1 MGLAVRR
8 DASES
13 RGRVGND
20 IFDSCGTSIFEE
32 MSRLARQVDAVNL
45 GQGFPEGLEP
55 REIVE
60 AAMRA
65 LRDGP
70 HQYPPMLGL
79 PALRQAVADS
89 SRRFLGLE
97 VDWDREVLVTSG
109 ATEALADAFFGLL
122 NPGDEAILIEP
133 AYDSYPVILR
143 RAGAV
148 PVPVKLRPPT
158 WDLPRDELEAAITP
172 RTKAIV
178 INTPMNPIGKI
189 FGDDDLKFIAG
200 LLLKH
205 NLVAIAD
212 EVYEHL
218 VFDGRRHKTLFA
230 LPEVRDRVVRIGS
243 AGKTFSVTGWKVG
256 YVTADAKLLQPIA
269 RAHQFVTFTTPPALQ
284 TAVAFGLNLPDAY
297 YDGLRKALEERR
309 DVLVA
314 GLREIGFDVGD
325 VAATYFAVAG
335 AARLDDTG
343 GDAEFCR
350 RLTLQAG
357 VTAVPI
363 SAFYGGRDVKSHI
376 RFCFAKTRET
386 LDSALGRLGRWS
398 SRTALHAAS

>member
-1 MGLAVRR
+1 MRA
-8 DASES
+8 
-13 RGRVGND
+13 VGNAV
-20 IFDSCGTSIFEE
+20 FDSCGTSIFEE
-32 MSRLARQVDAVNL
+32 MSRLAMQGNAVNL

-55 REIVE
+55 KEVVE

-79 PALRQAVADS
+79 PVLRQAVAENA
-89 SRRFLGLE
+89 RRFFGLD
-97 VDWDREVLVTSG
+97 VDWEREVLVTSG

-122 NPGDEAILIEP
+122 NPGDEVILIEP
-133 AYDSYPVILR
+133 AYDSYPVIVR

-148 PVPVKLRPPT
+148 PVPVRLRPPE
-158 WDLPRDELEAAITP
+158 WALPRDEVEAAVTP

-178 INTPMNPIGKI
+178 VNTPMNPIGKI
-189 FGDDDLKFIAG
+189 FGEDDLRFLAD
-200 LLLKH
+200 LLIKH
-205 NLVAIAD
+205 DLVAIAD

-256 YVTADAKLLQPIA
+256 YVTADARLIAPIG

-284 TAVAFGLNLPDAY
+284 SAVAFGLSLPDSY
-297 YDGLRKALEERR
+297 YDGLRSALEERR
-309 DVLVA
+309 DFLVD
-314 GLREIGFDVGD
+314 GLRDIGFDVGD
-325 VAATYFAVAG
+325 VGATYFAVAG
-335 AARLDDTG
+335 ASRFDVADD
-343 GDAEFCR
+343 DAEFCR

-363 SAFYGGRDVKSHI
+363 SAFYGERDVKSHI
-376 RFCFAKTRET
+376 RFCFAKPRRT
-386 LDSALGRLGRWS
+386 LDAALGRLARWS
-398 SRTALHAAS
+398 QRAVLSAAS

>member
-1 MGLAVRR
+1 
-8 DASES
+8 
-13 RGRVGND
+13 VGNAV
-20 IFDSCGTSIFEE
+20 FDSCGTSIFEE
-32 MSRLARQVDAVNL
+32 MSRLAMQVDAVNL

-55 REIVE
+55 KEVVE

-79 PALRQAVADS
+79 PVLRQAVAENA
-89 SRRFLGLE
+89 RRFFGLD
-97 VDWDREVLVTSG
+97 VDWEREVLVTSG

-122 NPGDEAILIEP
+122 NPGDEVILIEP
-133 AYDSYPVILR
+133 AYDSYPVIVR

-148 PVPVKLRPPT
+148 PVPVLLRPPE
-158 WDLPRDELEAAITP
+158 WALPRDEVEAAVTP

-178 INTPMNPIGKI
+178 VNTPMNPIGKI
-189 FGDDDLKFIAG
+189 FDDNDLRFLAD
-200 LLLKH
+200 LLIKH
-205 NLVAIAD
+205 DLVAIAD

-256 YVTADAKLLQPIA
+256 YVTADAKLIAPIA

-284 TAVAFGLNLPDAY
+284 SAVAFGLSLPDSY
-297 YDGLRKALEERR
+297 YDGLRSTLAERR
-309 DVLVA
+309 DFLVE
-314 GLREIGFDVGD
+314 GLRDIGFDVGD
-325 VAATYFAVAG
+325 VGATYFAVAG
-335 AARLDDTG
+335 ASRFDVADD
-343 GDAEFCR
+343 DAEFCR

-363 SAFYGGRDVKSHI
+363 SAFYGERDVKSHI
-376 RFCFAKTRET
+376 RFCFAKKRET
-386 LDSALGRLGRWS
+386 LEAALARLARWS
-398 SRTALHAAS
+398 RRTGLRAAS

>member
-1 MGLAVRR
+1 MGNV
-8 DASES
+8 
-13 RGRVGND
+13 V
-20 IFDSCGTSIFEE
+20 FDSCGTSIFEE
-32 MSRLARQVDAVNL
+32 MSRLAMQVDAVNL

-55 REIVE
+55 KEVVE

-79 PALRQAVADS
+79 PALRQAVAQNA
-89 SRRFLGLE
+89 RRFLGLE
-97 VDWDREVLVTSG
+97 VDWEREVLVTSG

-122 NPGDEAILIEP
+122 NTGDEVILIEP
-133 AYDSYPVILR
+133 AYDSYPVIIR

-148 PVPVKLRPPT
+148 PVPVRLRPPK
-158 WDLPRDELEAAITP
+158 WELPRDALEAAITP

-189 FGDDDLKFIAG
+189 FGDDDLRFIAD
-200 LLLKH
+200 LLIKH
-205 NLVAIAD
+205 DLLAIAD

-218 VFDGRRHKTLFA
+218 VFDGRRHKSLFA
-230 LPEVRDRVVRIGS
+230 LPDVRDRVVRIGS

-256 YVTADAKLLQPIA
+256 YVTADARLIAPIA

-284 TAVAFGLNLPDAY
+284 SAVAFGLGLPDSY
-297 YDGLRKALEERR
+297 FLGLQTALQERR
-309 DVLVA
+309 DFLVA
-314 GLREIGFDVGD
+314 GLRGVGFDVGEVD
-325 VAATYFAVAG
+325 ATYFAVAG
-335 AARLDDTG
+335 ASRFDVSGD
-343 GDAEFCR
+343 DAEFCR

-363 SAFYGGRDVKSHI
+363 SAFYSGRDVRSHI
-376 RFCFAKTRET
+376 RFCFAKKRET
-386 LDSALGRLGRWS
+386 LEAALARLTRWS
-398 SRTALHAAS
+398 ARAGLRTAS